1 VCTYG
6 VDAAYGNAITW
17 NAANQIPDGAA
28 LLLNS
33 ATADSKITLSGTLNL
48 GTDAA
53 KMYLREIYVDN
64 NTDSTTDYAEISG
77 QIISDNAGSPTYTYH
92 LVKTGAG
99 TLSLANA
106 NNNYS
111 GATYVKEGT
120 LLVNGKL
127 AAPALAQQG
136 GPAKAFTREEI
147 EAIIRE
153 YIVKNPEILHEVS
166 AELEKRAATAQL
178 EKSRAAVAQYSDA
191 IFNSP
196 RHVVVGNAKGDVTF
210 VEFFDYN
217 CGFCKRGLNDIRQLV
232 ETDKN
237 LRVILKDLPILSEG
251 SKEAAAIAY
260 ALKKQV
266 KPETYWKFHLAL
278 MGQQGRIGR
287 AEALGVAKDVGAD
300 MKRLEADLAK
310 PGFEDAVEETKMIAG
325 ALGINGT
332 PSYVVAEDIVVGARG
347 YEALA
352 TRIANYRKCRRADC

>member
-1 VCTYG
+1 MASLLPRL
-6 VDAAYGNAITW
+6 AAA
-17 NAANQIPDGAA
+17 
-28 LLLNS
+28 
-33 ATADSKITLSGTLNL
+33 
-48 GTDAA
+48 
-53 KMYLREIYVDN
+53 
-64 NTDSTTDYAEISG
+64 
-77 QIISDNAGSPTYTYH
+77 
-92 LVKTGAG
+92 
-99 TLSLANA
+99 SLALA
-106 NNNYS
+106 
-111 GATYVKEGT
+111 
-120 LLVNGKL
+120 LL
-127 AAPALAQQG
+127 AAPALAQQI

-153 YIVKNPEILHEVS
+153 FIVKNPEILQEAAV
-166 AELEKRAATAQL
+166 ELERRQAEAQAASIRQVTADP
-178 EKSRAAVAQYSDA
+178 KSPLYS
-191 IFNSP
+191 SP
-196 RHVVVGNAKGDVTF
+196 HDMVVGNPNGDVTL

-260 ALKKQV
+260 ALKKQAT
-266 KPETYWKFHLAL
+266 PETYWKFHLAL